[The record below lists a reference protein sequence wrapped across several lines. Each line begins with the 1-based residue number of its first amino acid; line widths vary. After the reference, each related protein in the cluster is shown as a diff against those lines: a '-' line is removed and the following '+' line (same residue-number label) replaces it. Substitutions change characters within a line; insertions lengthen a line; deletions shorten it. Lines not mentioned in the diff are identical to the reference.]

1 MLKNIKLFTFW
12 YSFEFEKCLKD
23 CGYILED
30 VKGFRVSSVERFR
43 GNILKEYCIHFK
55 DGKSVYFRVAYFK
68 SFYEHNQSRLG
79 WKGDK
84 LKEWYENALIKFFK
98 LKNEYIME

>member
-1 MLKNIKLFTFW
+1 MKNIKLFKFW
-12 YSFEFEKCLKD
+12 YSYEFEKCLKD
-23 CGYILED
+23 CGYTLEN
-30 VKGFRVSSVERFR
+30 VKGFRVGSVERHH
-43 GNILKEYCIHFK
+43 GNILKTYIIYFH

-68 SFYEHNQSRLG
+68 SFYENNQSRLG

-84 LKEWYENALIKFFK
+84 LKEWYEGAFIKFFK